1 MGPEVEFAFQ
11 HHARFVAKEGD
22 KEIISIYDN
31 SAHGTEDGK
40 GHEVHFYKHS
50 RGKIIEVNTKTWE
63 DTIVQVHNYTIR
75 VYYTQTNCFRHSTHL
90 MDFCQSLKGQLS
102 SFQMGTSWSIG
113 DLKEP

>member
-31 SAHGTEDGK
+31 SAHGTEDGR

-63 DTIVQVHNYTIR
+63 ATIVQVHIYTACITDKLTASGIPPTR
-75 VYYTQTNCFRHSTHL
+75 WTSIKVSRINSTPSKRERH
-90 MDFCQSLKGQLS
+90 GQL
-102 SFQMGTSWSIG
+102 GI
-113 DLKEP
+113 